1 MSDDTHLSEPPP
13 LQAELSA
20 RLDNDRRQSASDP
33 FTNPFLRFALDLSQ
47 RIERQDIALAELDR
61 LVQDLTVAAF
71 DGRVARMAA
80 YIGPC
85 EPEAICADLDQMF
98 EQLAD
103 LGDFQAYAQAVAAA
117 PFGLVL
123 TGHPTF
129 ALRRD
134 LSTILVELATGWDV
148 QGRRLSENDRE
159 RRRAIVADT
168 VHEPPHPLTLDTEH
182 LWSVDAL
189 TSATDA
195 LETIHRVALAVGRR
209 RWPDLWTQLTPKL
222 ITLATWV
229 GFDQDGRTDVT
240 WQVSFQKRLELKRLA
255 LQRRMARV
263 ATLPAD
269 VGDAWGDAVADI
281 AGRLKVADAT
291 VSGQLR
297 ALAAVADD
305 KSALPAFAQAMVD
318 GRADA
323 LIDGGALETAIA
335 KALDLAPD
343 DDARETIL
351 LLRSGLVA
359 QGVSLARIHVR
370 LNAGQLHNAVRRQ
383 VRLRT
388 APTDPANRRSYFAAI
403 ERLIQEAEPT
413 RINFGDLVDEPAS
426 ARRLMMTIA
435 QMVKFV
441 DASTPVRFL
450 IAETEAGFTLLTAL
464 YFARLFG
471 VEQVVEISPL
481 FETEEAFERGE
492 KVIEE
497 ALRSPQFRTHLQSHR
512 RLAIEFGFSDSG
524 RFIGQMAATF
534 RIERLRLRLALL
546 LEDQG
551 LADLEVVFFNT
562 HGESIGRGGHPASL
576 ADRFRY
582 AAPPRSRAEFA
593 ARGIAIKEEDA
604 FQGGEG
610 YLPILTPP
618 AALATLS
625 TALSTVLIPDPEAE
639 NDLIYDD
646 PNFAAEFFATIQ
658 QQFSSLVADPDYA
671 ALVGLFG
678 THLLPKAGSR
688 PTQRQ
693 SGDGAAPRRL
703 QSVSELRAIPNNGVL
718 QQLGY
723 LANTVFG
730 VGAAAEKDVESYQTM
745 KQGSARFRRAL
756 DMTEAAY
763 QASDFQVLR
772 AYAATL
778 EPTLWLDRATVDRR
792 IVWDRLARDVA
803 ERANLS
809 DALARVLRRLQSED
823 LSLHRIL
830 TQDETEPRRRLLL
843 LHGVRIGLIQR
854 IATLAVQF
862 PDFNPRGE
870 ITRAVLQERLMRLD
884 VAGALEHLVGVFP
897 KGGGQTA
904 EADYGEP
911 TDYAPAVAPAY
922 AREHERVFEPLA
934 KLFALSLRIS
944 AAINHEIGAC
954 G

>member
-1 MSDDTHLSEPPP
+1 MSDDAHFPLTAG
-13 LQAELSA
+13 LQAELSE
-20 RLDNDRRQSASDP
+20 RLESDRRHSSSDP
-33 FTNPFLRFALDLSQ
+33 FTNPFLRFALALSQ
-47 RIERQDIALAELDR
+47 RIERQDLALSDLER
-61 LVQDLTVAAF
+61 LIQSLTCAAF
-71 DGRVARMAA
+71 DGRVARLAA

-85 EPEAICADLDQMF
+85 DPAQIHADLEQMF
-98 EQLAD
+98 ERLAD
-103 LGDFQAYAQAVAAA
+103 LGDFQAYAQAVGSA

-134 LSTILVELATGWDV
+134 LSTILVELATGWDA
-148 QGRRLSENDRE
+148 QGRRLSEADRTA
-159 RRRAIVADT
+159 RLAVVADT
-168 VHEPPHPLTLDTEH
+168 VHEPTQPLTLETEH

-195 LETIHRVALAVGRR
+195 LETIHRVALSVARR

-255 LQRRMARV
+255 LQRRAASL
-263 ATLPAD
+263 ATLKASAA
-269 VGDAWGDAVADI
+269 GSWGSAVADI
-281 AGRLKVADAT
+281 ATRLELAETT
-291 VSGQLR
+291 VSGQLQ
-297 ALAAVADD
+297 ALAAVAADP
-305 KSALPAFAQAMVD
+305 SALPAFAKAMVD
-318 GRADA
+318 GRDDA
-323 LIDGGALETAIA
+323 LIDGEGLGAAIS

-343 DDARETIL
+343 DVAREPLL
-351 LLRSGLVA
+351 LLRAGLGA

-403 ERLIQEAEPT
+403 ERLIAEAEPT
-413 RINFGDLVDEPAS
+413 RINFGDLVEEPTS

-435 QMVKFV
+435 QMAKFV
-441 DASTPVRFL
+441 DASTQVRFL

-471 VEQVVEISPL
+471 VEEIVEISPL

-497 ALRSPQFRTHLQSHR
+497 ALRSPQFRAHLQSHR

-534 RIERLRLRLALL
+534 RIERLRLRLAIL
-546 LEDQG
+546 LEEQG
-551 LADLEVVFFNT
+551 LSDLEVVFFNT
-562 HGESIGRGGHPASL
+562 HGESIGRGGHPVSL

-610 YLPILTPP
+610 YLPILTPT

-639 NDLIYDD
+639 HDLIYDD

-658 QQFSSLVADPDYA
+658 QAFSSLVGDPDYA
-671 ALVGLFG
+671 ALVGVFG
-678 THLLPKAGSR
+678 THLLQKAGSR

-693 SGDGAAPRRL
+693 SGDGAGPRRL
-703 QSVSELRAIPNNGVL
+703 QSVSELRAIPNNAVL

-723 LANTVFG
+723 LANSVFG
-730 VGAAAEKDVESYQTM
+730 VGAAAEKDVESYQAM
-745 KQGSARFRRAL
+745 RQGSPRFRRAL
-756 DMTEAAY
+756 DMAQAAY
-763 QASDFQVLR
+763 QASDLQVVR

-778 EPTLWLDRATVDRR
+778 EPALWLDRATVDRR
-792 IVWDRLARDVA
+792 IIWDRFARDVA
-803 ERANLS
+803 ERANLG

-830 TQDETEPRRRLLL
+830 AQDESDQRRRLLL
-843 LHGVRIGLIQR
+843 LHGLRIGLIQR

-884 VAGALEHLVGVFP
+884 VPGALEHLVGIFP

-904 EADYGEP
+904 EADYSEP
-911 TDYAPAVAPAY
+911 SDYAPAIAPAY
-922 AREHERVFEPLA
+922 SREYERVFEPLA
-934 KLFALSLRIS
+934 KLFALCLRIS

>member
-1 MSDDTHLSEPPP
+1 MSDDAHLPQTTQLQAALSE
-13 LQAELSA
+13 
-20 RLDNDRRQSASDP
+20 RLDGDRRQSASDP

-47 RIERQDIALAELDR
+47 RIERQDIALGELEH

-71 DGRVARMAA
+71 DGRVARLAA
-80 YIGPC
+80 YMGPC
-85 EPEAICADLDQMF
+85 DPAQIHADLEQMF
-98 EQLAD
+98 ERLAD
-103 LGDFQAYAQAVAAA
+103 LGDFAAYARAVGAA

-134 LSTILVELATGWDV
+134 LSTILVELATGWDAE
-148 QGRRLSENDRE
+148 GRRLSAADRAA
-159 RRRAIVADT
+159 RRAVVADT
-168 VHEPPHPLTLDTEH
+168 VHEPPQALTLEMEH

-195 LETIHRVALAVGRR
+195 LETIHRVALSVGRR

-222 ITLATWV
+222 MTLATWV

-240 WQVSFQKRLELKRLA
+240 WQISFQKRLELKRLA
-255 LQRRMARV
+255 LQRRSASV
-263 ATLPAD
+263 ATLSTGGA
-269 VGDAWGDAVADI
+269 GAWESAIADI
-281 AGRLKVADAT
+281 ADQLEIAEKT
-291 VSGQLR
+291 VSDQLL
-297 ALAAVADD
+297 ALAAVAQDPT
-305 KSALPAFAQAMVD
+305 ALPAFAKAMVD
-318 GRADA
+318 GRNAA
-323 LIDGGALETAIA
+323 LVNGHGLEEAIA
-335 KALDLAPD
+335 RALTLAPD
-343 DDARETIL
+343 DMTQEALL
-351 LLRSGLVA
+351 LLRAGLAA

-403 ERLIQEAEPT
+403 ERLITEAEPT
-413 RINFGDLVDEPAS
+413 RINFGDLVEEPAS

-435 QMVKFV
+435 QMAKFV
-441 DASTPVRFL
+441 DASTQVRFL

-471 VEQVVEISPL
+471 VEEIVEISPL

-497 ALRSPQFRTHLQSHR
+497 ALRSPQFRAHLQSHR

-546 LEDQG
+546 LEEQG
-551 LADLEVVFFNT
+551 LSDLEVVFFNT
-562 HGESIGRGGHPASL
+562 HGESIGRGGHPLSL

-582 AAPPRSRAEFA
+582 AAPPRSRAEFE
-593 ARGIAIKEEDA
+593 ARGIRIKEEDA

-610 YLPILTPP
+610 YLPILTPN
-618 AALATLS
+618 AALATLA
-625 TALSTVLIPDPEAE
+625 TALSTVLAPDPEAH

-658 QQFSSLVADPDYA
+658 QEFSSLVADPDYA

-678 THLLPKAGSR
+678 THLLQKAGSR

-693 SGDGAAPRRL
+693 SGDGAGPRRL

-723 LANTVFG
+723 LANSLFG
-730 VGAAAEKDVESYQTM
+730 VGAAAEKDVESYKTM
-745 KQGSARFRRAL
+745 HQGSARFRRAL
-756 DMTEAAY
+756 DMAEAAY
-763 QASDFQVLR
+763 QASDLQVVR

-778 EPTLWLDRATVDRR
+778 EPALWLDRATVDRR
-792 IVWDRLARDVA
+792 IIWDRFARNVA
-803 ERANLS
+803 ERANLG

-823 LSLHRIL
+823 LSLHQIM
-830 TQDETEPRRRLLL
+830 TQKESDRRRRLLL
-843 LHGVRIGLIQR
+843 LHGVRIALIQR

-862 PDFNPRGE
+862 PDFNPRGD

-884 VAGALEHLVGVFP
+884 VTGALEFLVGVFP
-897 KGGGQTA
+897 KGGGETP

-911 TDYAPAVAPAY
+911 TDYAPAKAPAY

-934 KLFALSLRIS
+934 KLFALCLRIS

>member
-1 MSDDTHLSEPPP
+1 MSDDAHFAQVAR
-13 LQAELSA
+13 LQAELSQ
-20 RLDNDRRQSASDP
+20 RLDADRLQSSSDP

-47 RIERQDIALAELDR
+47 RLERQDIGLPELEGLIQAL
-61 LVQDLTVAAF
+61 TSAAF
-71 DGRVARMAA
+71 DGRVARLAA

-85 EPEAICADLDQMF
+85 DPAKIQSDLAQMF
-98 EQLAD
+98 ERLAD
-103 LGDFQAYAQAVAAA
+103 LGDFEAYADAVGAA

-148 QGRRLSENDRE
+148 QGRPLNDEDRATRL
-159 RRRAIVADT
+159 AVIAGT
-168 VHEPPHPLTLDTEH
+168 VHGPPQPLTLETEH

-189 TSATDA
+189 MSATHA
-195 LETIHRVALAVGRR
+195 LETIHRIALLVGRR
-209 RWPDLWTQLTPKL
+209 RWPDLWTRLTPKL
-222 ITLATWV
+222 MTLATWV

-240 WQVSFQKRLELKRLA
+240 WQVSFQKRLDLKRLA
-255 LQRRMARV
+255 LQRRSAGV
-263 ATLPAD
+263 ATLLDGA
-269 VGDAWGDAVADI
+269 VGPWKSAVAEI
-281 AGRLKVADAT
+281 ADRLEVAQTT
-291 VSGQLR
+291 VSGQLQ
-297 ALAAVADD
+297 ALAAVTHDAT
-305 KSALPAFAQAMVD
+305 ALPAFAKAMVD
-318 GRADA
+318 GRAVA
-323 LIDGGALETAIA
+323 LVDGRDLEAAIA
-335 KALDLAPD
+335 KALELAPND
-343 DDARETIL
+343 MAREAIL
-351 LLRSGLVA
+351 LLRAGLGA

-403 ERLIQEAEPT
+403 ERLIAEAEPS
-413 RINFGDLVDEPAS
+413 RINFGDLVDEPTS

-435 QMVKFV
+435 QMAKFI
-441 DASTPVRFL
+441 DGSTQVRFL

-471 VEQVVEISPL
+471 VEEIVEISPL

-497 ALRSPQFRTHLQSHR
+497 ALRSPQFRAHLQSHR

-534 RIERLRLRLALL
+534 RIERLRLRLAIL
-546 LEDQG
+546 LEEQG
-551 LADLEVVFFNT
+551 LSDLEVVFFNT

-593 ARGIAIKEEDA
+593 ARKIRIKEEDA

-610 YLPILTPP
+610 YLPILTPN

-639 NDLIYDD
+639 HDLIYDD
-646 PNFAAEFFATIQ
+646 PNYAAEFFATIQ

-678 THLLPKAGSR
+678 THLLQKAGSR

-723 LANTVFG
+723 LANSLFG
-730 VGAAAEKDVESYQTM
+730 VGAAAEKDVESYRAM
-745 KQGSARFRRAL
+745 HRGSARFHRAL
-756 DMTEAAY
+756 DMAQAAY
-763 QASDFQVLR
+763 QVSDLQVVR

-778 EPTLWLDRATVDRR
+778 EPALWLDRATVDRR
-792 IVWDRLARDVA
+792 IIWDRFARDVA

-809 DALARVLRRLQSED
+809 DALARVIRRLQSED
-823 LSLHRIL
+823 LSLNRIL
-830 TQDETEPRRRLLL
+830 AQDESDQRRRLLL
-843 LHGVRIGLIQR
+843 LHGLRIGLIQR

-884 VAGALEHLVGVFP
+884 VPGALEHLMAIFP

-911 TDYAPAVAPAY
+911 SDYQALRPVPA
-922 AREHERVFEPLA
+922 RQRRDQ
-934 KLFALSLRIS
+934 S
-944 AAINHEIGAC
+944 
-954 G
+954 

>member
-1 MSDDTHLSEPPP
+1 MSDDLVLSE
-13 LQAELSA
+13 AA
-20 RLDNDRRQSASDP
+20 RLDDQLSERLETDRRQSASDP
-33 FTNPFLRFALDLSQ
+33 FTNPFLRFALNLSQ
-47 RIERQDIALAELDR
+47 RIERQDVALAELER
-61 LVQDLTVAAF
+61 LVQDLTCAAF
-71 DGRVARMAA
+71 DGRAARLAA
-80 YIGPC
+80 YMGPC
-85 EPEAICADLDQMF
+85 DPLKITADLQLMF
-98 EQLAD
+98 ERLAD
-103 LGDFQAYAQAVAAA
+103 LGDFPAYAEAIGAA

-129 ALRRD
+129 ALRKD
-134 LSTILVELATGWDV
+134 LSVILVELATGWDA
-148 QGRRLSENDRE
+148 QGARLSDADRE
-159 RRRAIVADT
+159 ARRKVVAET
-168 VHEPPHPLTLDTEH
+168 VHEPPQPLTLETEH

-195 LETIHRVALAVGRR
+195 LETIHRVAIAVGRR
-209 RWPDLWTQLTPKL
+209 RWPDLWTQLSPRL

-229 GFDQDGRTDVT
+229 GFDQDGRVDVT
-240 WQVSFQKRLELKRLA
+240 WQVSCQKRLELKRLA
-255 LQRRMARV
+255 LQRRGASLAALRGGAAGPWGGALAGIAARLQV
-263 ATLPAD
+263 AA
-269 VGDAWGDAVADI
+269 
-281 AGRLKVADAT
+281 AT
-291 VSGQLR
+291 VSGQLQ
-297 ALAAVADD
+297 ALASAAKDP
-305 KSALPAFAQAMVD
+305 SALPAFAKAMVE
-318 GRADA
+318 GREDA
-323 LIDGGALETAIA
+323 LIEAEDLEAAIA
-335 KALDLAPD
+335 TALDVAPD
-343 DDARETIL
+343 DDAKESL
-351 LLRSGLVA
+351 LVLRAGLRA
-359 QGVSLARIHVR
+359 QGVSLAHIHVR

-403 ERLIQEAEPT
+403 ERLIAEAEPT
-413 RINFGDLVDEPAS
+413 RINFGDLAEEPAS

-435 QMVKFV
+435 QMAKFI

-497 ALRSPQFRTHLQSHR
+497 ALRSPQFRAHLQSHG

-551 LADLEVVFFNT
+551 LGDLEVVFFNT

-582 AAPPRSRAEFA
+582 AAPPRNRAEFA
-593 ARGIAIKEEDA
+593 ARGIRIKEEDA

-610 YLPILTPP
+610 YLPLLTPT

-625 TALSTVLIPDPEAE
+625 TALSTVLVPDPEAD

-658 QQFSSLVADPDYA
+658 QKFSSLVADPDYA
-671 ALVGLFG
+671 ALVGLFA

-693 SGDGAAPRRL
+693 SGDGGAPRRL

-723 LANTVFG
+723 FANTLFG
-730 VGAAAEKDVESYQTM
+730 VGSAAEKDVESYTAM
-745 KQGSARFRRAL
+745 REGSARFRRAL
-756 DMTEAAY
+756 DMTQAAY
-763 QASDFQVLR
+763 QSSDLQVVR

-778 EPTLWLDRATVDRR
+778 EPALWLDRATVDRR
-792 IVWDRLARDVA
+792 IIWDRYARDVA
-803 ERANLS
+803 ERANLG

-823 LSLHRIL
+823 LSLDRTL
-830 TQDETEPRRRLLL
+830 AQDDTPQRRRLLL

-870 ITRAVLQERLMRLD
+870 ITRAALQERLMRLGR
-884 VAGALEHLVGVFP
+884 AGRLGASRRDLP
-897 KGGGQTA
+897 QGGRP
-904 EADYGEP
+904 D
-911 TDYAPAVAPAY
+911 
-922 AREHERVFEPLA
+922 R
-934 KLFALSLRIS
+934 
-944 AAINHEIGAC
+944 
-954 G
+954 